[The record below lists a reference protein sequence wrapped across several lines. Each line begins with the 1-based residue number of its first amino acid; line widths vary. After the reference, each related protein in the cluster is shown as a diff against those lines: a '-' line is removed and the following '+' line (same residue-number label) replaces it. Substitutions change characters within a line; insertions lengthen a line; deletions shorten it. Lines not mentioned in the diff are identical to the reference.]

1 MPPRKRPTSAPNGP
15 TDTSKKK
22 HTLRR
27 VPPQSAGGTRPF
39 FIDLYARRPA
49 GEGALFQF
57 IEEIGASVYCPCRKR
72 SADAWVSAPSPYL
85 CITKGGAHRCT
96 PVFRTHSLHIYY
108 IRMNRKNLFTAMMAL
123 AALPTVMAAQSAK
136 TWTLQ
141 DCIDHALSHNI
152 TLQKNRAA
160 ETTAAIGVKEARG
173 ALMPTLSAQT
183 SQGLTYRPFQETE
196 GNIVNGSIASNTANK
211 ATQSG
216 SYGINASWT
225 VWDGGKKRYSV
236 ATSELK
242 AQQAEAESDI
252 TAQTLQEQIANLYV
266 QILYLEEAV
275 GVYSQLLHQ
284 DSIVCQRGEEMLR
297 AGKISRVELT
307 RLQSQ
312 MSSGR
317 YDVVNART
325 QVANYKTQLR
335 QLLELQDEDMTLQP
349 LSTTD
354 EAIIAAIPDK
364 ADVYAAALTWRP
376 EMKVSEL
383 AIAQS
388 DVAVKSARAGRM
400 PQINLTGGLG
410 DSHITGGRSNFFSQ
424 MKTNFNANVGVS
436 VSIPIL
442 DNRQN
447 KSAIERAQVQQLT
460 SQLDMAD
467 ARKALYTTIEDYWLG
482 TTNSQAKYIA
492 AKDNCASAQA
502 SYDMVQE
509 QFRLGVKNIADLI
522 DARAELLSANQNMIQ
537 DKYTALLNRTM
548 LNFYSNGTITL

>member
-1 MPPRKRPTSAPNGP
+1 
-15 TDTSKKK
+15 
-22 HTLRR
+22 
-27 VPPQSAGGTRPF
+27 
-39 FIDLYARRPA
+39 
-49 GEGALFQF
+49 
-57 IEEIGASVYCPCRKR
+57 
-72 SADAWVSAPSPYL
+72 
-85 CITKGGAHRCT
+85 
-96 PVFRTHSLHIYY
+96 
-108 IRMNRKNLFTAMMAL
+108 MMAL

-160 ETTAAIGVKEARG
+160 ETTAAIGIKEARG

-196 GNIVNGSIASNTANK
+196 GNIVNGSLASNTANK

-284 DSIVCQRGEEMLR
+284 DSIVCRRGEEMLR

-349 LSTTD
+349 LSATD

-383 AIAQS
+383 AITQS